1 MTRRTGKGRQWQQAA
16 DKHEEA
22 IMKLLDPMLEFRERA
37 RWQRVADD
45 AQDTMDEI
53 QGER

>member
-1 MTRRTGKGRQWQQAA
+1 MPRTRARARKWQEAA

-22 IMKLLDPMLEFRERA
+22 IMKLLDPMLDFRERA
-37 RWQRVADD
+37 HWQRVADH

-53 QGER
+53 QGEG